1 MSASSP
7 PGRVV
12 ELSHA
17 HRLAAG
23 KLLAIVRG
31 ALSKRLGALVN
42 ALYEGVDDAL
52 FDLAERASNNANQAR
67 YFDGMR
73 EVRKKR
79 QVAETR
85 FLELASRHCADFE
98 AGKLAPTRAES
109 ASGGSMPTNA
119 LALVDEAEL
128 EETLAIGAMVDKAE
142 LRLQRILYPLEQR
155 FSVLAG
161 NRVVDGGNFLL
172 FTYLM

>member
-31 ALSKRLGALVN
+31 ALSKRLGVLVN

-79 QVAETR
+79 ELAETR
-85 FLELASRHCADFE
+85 FMELAGRNCTDFE
-98 AGKLAPTRAES
+98 AGKLAPTKAES
-109 ASGGSMPTNA
+109 ASGGSHGHD
-119 LALVDEAEL
+119 DE
-128 EETLAIGAMVDKAE
+128 
-142 LRLQRILYPLEQR
+142 
-155 FSVLAG
+155 
-161 NRVVDGGNFLL
+161 
-172 FTYLM
+172 